1 MKTSIKRL
9 AGVAFMAT
17 SIFFF
22 SGCEKLSQPSVPVK
36 KHKGTETSKV
46 IHCDPWRNVTGW
58 SALISEMN
66 SLALCDVRMCTGNS
80 VTLNATNWLLS
91 NSSTG
96 SLYLFTSSQVITP
109 AEQNSVMNDAI
120 AWAVANT
127 PSGYFVSSVSY
138 SPNIIVGGGSTSAI
152 TVNVVYRKCT
162 GGGGGGES

>member
-1 MKTSIKRL
+1 MKTRIKKL
-9 AGVAFMAT
+9 VGVTVFMAA
-17 SIFFF
+17 SVFFF
-22 SGCEKLSQPSVPVK
+22 SGCEKNQPSVPVK
-36 KHKGTETSKV
+36 VHKQTENTKV

-66 SLALCDVRMCTGNS
+66 SLALCDMRMCTGNS
-80 VTLNATNWLLS
+80 VTQNATNWLLT

-120 AWAVANT
+120 AWAIANT

-138 SPNIIVGGGSTSAI
+138 AANVIVGSGSTSAI
-152 TVNVVYRKCT
+152 TVNVVYRQCT
-162 GGGGGGES
+162 GGGGGGS

>member
-1 MKTSIKRL
+1 MKRSIKQL
-9 AGVAFMAT
+9 VGVACVAT
-17 SIFFF
+17 SLFFL
-22 SGCEKLSQPSVPVK
+22 SGCEKLEPSISPTPVK
-36 KHKGTETSKV
+36 QTENTKT

-66 SLALCDVRMCTGNS
+66 SLALCDVRACRGNS
-80 VTLNATNWLLS
+80 VTQNATNWLLT

-120 AWAVANT
+120 AWAIANT
-127 PSGYFVSSVSY
+127 PSGYFVSSVMY
-138 SPNIIVGGGSTSAI
+138 AANVIVGPGSTSAI

-162 GGGGGGES
+162 GGGGGEES